1 MEKRRRKKDDH
12 LPYRMV
18 INKNK
23 YYFLKPLDNNR
34 HQALPL
40 GHVNEPDRTPE
51 ESLKAALDRYRRLVE
66 EVTGRESL
74 DSLVEQWLEK
84 FAPKEAPP
92 GVTLRYEPATRTK
105 YRKMAKTIRE
115 QIGRLV
121 VNEIRHADIAKF
133 LDSNFSERPFSA
145 NAYKSLL
152 SNIFKWSVRRGM
164 RETNPT
170 RELEEAKEPR
180 RTRYINDEELR
191 WIVQEAP
198 PMITCLIQL
207 AAITGQRISDLLSLE
222 WSAVSDQ
229 TVLLPEFEDLG
240 ELGAVGLVFYP
251 AKTRKTTGRKVP
263 VRLTPQLHEILM
275 KARAI
280 PTRPSQYVIRKTD
293 GTRFTYEGARSAFKR
308 AVARAERAYLLDCLA
323 THSAPR
329 PGLFMGIHF
338 HDLKRRSLTDAE
350 IQNLDPQAL
359 GGHARRT
366 TTEKHYLTDV
376 EGSPL
381 KLVDP
386 PAMPF

>member
-1 MEKRRRKKDDH
+1 
-12 LPYRMV
+12 MV

-23 YYFLKPLDNNR
+23 YYFLRPLDNNK
-34 HQALPL
+34 HEALPL
-40 GHVNEPDRTPE
+40 GHVSEPDRTPE
-51 ESLKAALDRYRRLVE
+51 ESLKAALDRYHKLVD

-74 DSLVEQWLEK
+74 DILLDQWLDK
-84 FAPKEAPP
+84 FAPTEPP
-92 GVTLRYEPATRTK
+92 RGAVLRYEPATITK
-105 YRKMAKTIRE
+105 YRKMSKLIRTKL
-115 QIGRLV
+115 GPMK
-121 VNEIRHADIAKF
+121 VNEIRHADVARF
-133 LDSNFSERPFSA
+133 LDENFGDRPFSA

-152 SNIFKWSVRRGM
+152 STLFKWAVRRGM

-198 PMITCLIQL
+198 PMIACLVQL
-207 AAITGQRISDLLSLE
+207 AAITGQRIGDLLTLE

-229 TVLLPEFEDLG
+229 TVLLPEFESLG

-251 AKTRKTTGRKVP
+251 AKTRKTTGKKVP
-263 VRLTPQLHEILM
+263 VRLTPQLHEVLM
-275 KARAI
+275 KVRAI
-280 PTRPSQYVIRKTD
+280 PTRPSQYVIRKPD
-293 GTRFTYEGARSAFKR
+293 GGRYSYEGARSAFKR
-308 AVARAERAYLLDCLA
+308 AVQKAERAYLLDCIA
-323 THSAPR
+323 TRKAPR
-329 PGLFMGIHF
+329 PGLFAGIHF

-359 GGHARRT
+359 GGHARRA
-366 TTEKHYLTDV
+366 TTEKHYLTEV
-376 EGSPL
+376 EGAPL